1 MMWSHKAFGMYM
13 GDVMA
18 VEADTTR
25 ERDVMVLAIAREQAI
40 ERAATCAVET
50 APRAA
55 HRIDTTRTT
64 HHGRKPVAGAARS

>member
-1 MMWSHKAFGMYM
+1 MMWSNKAFGMYM

-25 ERDVMVLAIAREQAI
+25 ERDVMVQAIAREQAI
-40 ERAATCAVET
+40 ERAAACITEA

-55 HRIDTTRTT
+55 HGVDTTRNINR
-64 HHGRKPVAGAARS
+64 GRKPVAGVARS

>member
-1 MMWSHKAFGMYM
+1 MMWSNKAFGMYM

-25 ERDVMVLAIAREQAI
+25 ERDVMVQAIAREQAI
-40 ERAATCAVET
+40 ERAATCAAET

-55 HRIDTTRTT
+55 YGTDTARTT
-64 HHGRKPVAGAARS
+64 HRGRKPVAGAARS